1 MSGPAPTLARPRASR
16 FERLA
21 SWSQRRRWWAVVLWV
36 IALAVVTAASQAAG
50 SAYHNDFSLPGT
62 ESQQALDT
70 LKKHAPGQAGAT
82 VQIVMA
88 DPGGMRA
95 PDTQERVTA
104 MLGQVGGLPHVA
116 GVHSPYAGPAAISRD
131 GTIAYATVTLD
142 GQEQDIPGADVRT
155 IIHTAQSAAGDGL
168 RVELGGDAVQGAEQ
182 DSGGAAEGAG
192 LLAALVVLVLLFGSL
207 LAASLPI
214 VIAVFAVGSAVGLV
228 VLASHAATVAEYT
241 VPLMIL
247 VGLGVGIDYAL
258 LLFSRYRGEL
268 LRGADR
274 PQAVRTAL
282 DTAGRTVLFAGCT
295 VIIALL
301 GLVALGLGSLQ
312 GVAVAVAVTVL
323 VTMLGALTLL
333 PALLAI
339 MGRRI
344 ERAVR
349 RRAARGSRADGA
361 RWARWSVLVQ
371 RRPWPML
378 LAAGAVLLALAAPV
392 LGMRL
397 GFADAGN
404 DARSTTSRQAYDLLA
419 KGFGPGFSSP
429 LIVVADGGQQTAGA
443 MHHAL
448 ARTAGVVAV
457 TPPAVSPDGKITT
470 VIAFPGSKPQDPATQ
485 DLVTRLRTTV
495 LPPLADQTGARI
507 MVGGTIAATVDFADA
522 VAGRLPLFI
531 AVVIGL
537 SALLLLLVFRSLLIP
552 VKAALLNVLSVG
564 AALGVITLV
573 FQHGVLGGALGI
585 EPGPIEAFVPVMIF
599 AIAFGLSMDYEVFL
613 LSRMHE
619 VWERTRDPHVAI
631 REGMATTGR
640 VVTAAAAIMVVV
652 FASFLLDPSRMLQQ
666 FGLGLAVAVFLDA
679 LVIRCLIVPAAMSLL
694 GTRAWWLPA
703 GIGRRLPRVALEGR
717 HSTDPATEGTHRA
730 TERGEVTSA

>member
-1 MSGPAPTLARPRASR
+1 MSAPAPALAHLRTSR

-21 SWSQRRRWWAVVLWV
+21 SWSQRRRWWAVALWMIVL
-36 IALAVVTAASQAAG
+36 AAVTAASQAAG
-50 SAYHNDFSLPGT
+50 GNYHNDFSLPGT

-70 LKKHAPGQAGAT
+70 LERHAPAQAGAT
-82 VQIVMA
+82 VQIVLA
-88 DPGGMRA
+88 DPGGLRA
-95 PDTQERVTA
+95 PQTQERVTA
-104 MLGQVGGLPHVA
+104 MLGQVGHLPHVA
-116 GVHSPYAGPAAISRD
+116 GVHGPYTDPGAISRD

-142 GQEQDIPGADVRT
+142 GQAQDIPGADVRA
-155 IIHTAQSAAGDGL
+155 IIHTAQAAAGSGL
-168 RVELGGDAVQGAEQ
+168 RVELGGDAIRGAEQ
-182 DSGGAAEGAG
+182 GPGGAAEGAG

-207 LAASLPI
+207 LAASIPI

-228 VLASHAATVAEYT
+228 VLASHAATVADYT

-274 PQAVRTAL
+274 QQAARSAL

-312 GVAVAVAVTVL
+312 GVAIAVAMTVL
-323 VTMLGALTLL
+323 MTMLGALTLL

-349 RRAARGSRADGA
+349 RRARRGRHADGT
-361 RWARWSVLVQ
+361 RWAQWSGLVQ

-378 LAAGAVLLALAAPV
+378 LAATAVLLALAAPA
-392 LGMRL
+392 LGMHL

-419 KGFGPGFSSP
+419 EGFGPGFSGP
-429 LIVVADGGQQTAGA
+429 LIVVSEGGQRAAGA
-443 MHHAL
+443 VHHTL
-448 ARTAGVVAV
+448 ARTPGVVAV
-457 TPPAVSPDGKITT
+457 TPAAVSPDGKITT
-470 VIAFPGSKPQDPATQ
+470 VIAFPGSKPQDRATQ

-495 LPPLADQTGARI
+495 LPPLAHQTGARI
-507 MVGGTIAATVDFADA
+507 MVGGTTAATVDFADA
-522 VAGRLPLFI
+522 VARRLPLFI

-552 VKAALLNVLSVG
+552 LKAALLNLLSIG

-573 FQHGVLGGALGI
+573 FQHGVLGDALGI

-613 LSRMHE
+613 LARMHE
-619 VWERTRDPHVAI
+619 VWDRTRDPQVAI

-652 FASFLLDPSRMLQQ
+652 FVSFLLDPSRMLQQ

-679 LVIRCLIVPAAMSLL
+679 FVIRCLIVPAAMSLL
-694 GTRAWWLPA
+694 GTHAWWLPA
-703 GIGRRLPRVALEGR
+703 TIGRRLPRVALEGR
-717 HSTDPATEGTHRA
+717 RSTGPATEGTRPA
-730 TERGEVTSA
+730 TARKEETSA